1 MEILDIIFEIIGTVA
16 FAVSGALVAIDKKMD
31 LLGVAV
37 LGTVTAVGG
46 GILRDLCLG
55 ITPPTAFVR
64 PYYTILAAAVSIII
78 FALPIREKI
87 KGTLYFDKTL
97 LIMDSAGLGAFAMVG
112 IHVAYVNNAGSFT
125 MLMVGTF
132 TGVAGGVFRDMLSNQ
147 MPYIF
152 VKHFYCTAVLIGTLI
167 SIILLHFIPE
177 APALIVGALII
188 IVLRLLAAKYRWS
201 LPHA

>member
-1 MEILDIIFEIIGTVA
+1 MEILDVIFEVLGTVA
-16 FAVSGALVAIDKKMD
+16 FAVSGAMVAIDKKMD
-31 LLGVAV
+31 MLGVAV

-64 PYYTILAAAVSIII
+64 PYYTILAAVVSLLI
-78 FALPIREKI
+78 FLPPIRKKI
-87 KGTLYFDKTL
+87 RSASFFEVVL

-112 IHVAYVNNAGSFT
+112 IHVAYLHNAGGFT

-132 TGVAGGVFRDMLSNQ
+132 TGVAGGVFRDVLSNQ

-152 VKHFYCTAVLIGTLI
+152 VKHFYCTAVLIGTTVA
-167 SIILLHFIPE
+167 IILLRFIPE
-177 APALIVGALII
+177 ATALIIGALII
-188 IVLRLLAAKYRWS
+188 IVLRLLAAKFRWS